1 MTVPPDEESAVEIR
15 PAERADLLAVLRIER
30 GSFPQPWPYEA
41 FQRYLDSPGFLV
53 AVDDANRRQIGDDIG
68 DEDPVVESPV
78 VGYVVADLV
87 RSRGQPIG
95 HIKNLAVHPDRRGEG
110 VGSALLERAL
120 EVLSVTD
127 TVKLEVRASN
137 DGARSLYR
145 RFGFEQ
151 FRRVEG
157 YYRNGEDALV
167 MIRDREWPD
176 GVEDDEEP

>member
-1 MTVPPDEESAVEIR
+1 VTVPPDAETTAEVR

-30 GSFPQPWPYEA
+30 QSFPQPWPYEA
-41 FQRYLDSPGFLV
+41 FQRFLDTPGFLV
-53 AVDDANRRQIGDDIG
+53 AVDDANRPLSGNADD
-68 DEDPVVESPV
+68 DENPLVQSPV
-78 VGYVVADLV
+78 VGYVVADVV

-95 HIKNLAVHPDRRGEG
+95 HIKNLAVHPDRRGAG
-110 VGSALLERAL
+110 FGSALLERAL
-120 EVLSVTD
+120 EVLSVTE

-145 RFGFEQ
+145 RFGFER

-167 MIRDREWPD
+167 MIREGDSAD
-176 GVEDDEEP
+176 GLEPGDP